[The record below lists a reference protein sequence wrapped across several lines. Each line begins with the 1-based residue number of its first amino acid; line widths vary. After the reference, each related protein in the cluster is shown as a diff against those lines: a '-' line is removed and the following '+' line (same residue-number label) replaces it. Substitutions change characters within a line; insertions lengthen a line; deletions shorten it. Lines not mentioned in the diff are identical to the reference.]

1 MYSKEQISTRLKL
14 GSTLSTAELTLVVRS
29 LFDKFEELENQIN
42 NLKNEQNEQL
52 STDRRGTDINTG
64 KTIQTTPIQS
74 GFKL

>member
-1 MYSKEQISTRLKL
+1 MYSKEQMTTRLKL
-14 GSTLSTAELTLVVRS
+14 GSTLSTAELVLVVKS
-29 LFDKFEELENQIN
+29 LMEKTEELENQIN